1 MDSES
6 LRRTSGAV
14 MIEELLTAVLCETN
28 SLCHLIVYV
37 FDQFVELVFVLD
49 DNRYHCPL
57 EVFLDLFDWVEM
69 R

>member
-1 MDSES
+1 
-6 LRRTSGAV
+6 